1 MGVDIAA
8 RVLLAATPAGNV
20 GSGVPNPPAAPPPG
34 LSDTANTVIGWIKWG
49 GLVAGVIGLMIC
61 GIMMAVG
68 RRQRHALSADG
79 AAGIP
84 WVIAGLSLIAIAPLI
99 VSAFL

>member
-1 MGVDIAA
+1 MGIVA
-8 RVLLAATPAGNV
+8 RVVVAASP
-20 GSGVPNPPAAPPPG
+20 PNPPAAPPPG
-34 LSDTANTVIGWIKWG
+34 LGHTADLVIGWIKWG

-61 GIMMAVG
+61 GIMMALG

-84 WVIAGLSLIAIAPLI
+84 WVLAGVSLIAIAPMI
-99 VSAFL
+99 ISAFV

>member
-1 MGVDIAA
+1 VGIVA
-8 RVLLAATPAGNV
+8 RVVVAASP
-20 GSGVPNPPAAPPPG
+20 PDPPASPPPG
-34 LSDTANTVIGWIKWG
+34 LGDTANLVIGWIKWG

-61 GIMMAVG
+61 GVMMALG

-84 WVIAGLSLIAIAPLI
+84 WVLAGLSLIAIAPVI
-99 VSAFL
+99 VAQFLS